1 MTVLSLL
8 VTAAVLGGALRLR
21 RRLATLRRAVPG
33 RVAGASPGHAAGS
46 AVGRGAAPP
55 DGEGETYGLVAVEGA
70 VVSGQIRRAAQA
82 CARDGGLQ
90 VLDLV
95 PADLPVERALDL
107 ARSVDLVRYRTDPLA
122 AGRGAGFAML
132 ASDEVL
138 RRADVRPGTLDVGA
152 FGELT
157 ARLRQYA
164 RTADLAVVPCRTTPR
179 VPACRGR
186 RAWLRGLG
194 VPVPLVIARSALGW
208 LAVVAVLLADP
219 RWGPVAALAYCAVPY
234 VVFAGTPLSPRDL
247 HRTALLRLVAA
258 PWSWWRTLA
267 DPPSA
272 WERRLARREEQARER
287 YRAEYVQGVRRFL
300 EPRRPDCP
308 WCGSRSLAEHVTSGD
323 VVQRKPGTFT
333 LERCRDCGH
342 VFQNPRLTREG
353 LDFYYRDAYDG
364 LGAAGSER
372 LFALQG
378 DLHRARAELVAAHTE
393 PRAWL
398 DVGAGHGHFCRVAG
412 AVLPGTAFDGLDLG
426 AGVREG
432 ARRGWLRNAHQGRFP
447 ELLDRLTGRYDVVS
461 MHHYLEH
468 TPDPR
473 AELDAAVKLLGPG
486 GHLLVELPD
495 PESRL
500 GRPLGRHWMPWLQ
513 PQHLN
518 MMPIGNLEQAL
529 AARGMRIVARE
540 RRAAHQRYDLT
551 CAATL
556 ALSAFGPCPDRP
568 WAPRPATAADRA
580 RRALALAAAVP
591 LVGTAMLLD
600 RLVVP
605 LLPGTSNAYRVLAR
619 KDEG

>member
-1 MTVLSLL
+1 MSLL
-8 VTAAVLGGALRLR
+8 VTAAVLGGAVRLR
-21 RRLATLRRAVPG
+21 RRLARLYRPVPG
-33 RVAGASPGHAAGS
+33 RRAARVP
-46 AVGRGAAPP
+46 AHGAAPSG
-55 DGEGETYGLVAVEGA
+55 GEDVAHGLVAVEGA

-82 CARDGGLQ
+82 CARDGGFQ

-107 ARSVDLVRYRTDPLA
+107 ARSVDPARYRTDPLA
-122 AGRGAGFAML
+122 LGRGAGFATF
-132 ASDEVL
+132 ASEDVL
-138 RRADVRPGTLDVGA
+138 RRVGVRPGTLDVGA

-164 RTADLAVVPCRTTPR
+164 RTADLVVVPCRTTPR

-247 HRTALLRLVAA
+247 HRVALLRLVVT
-258 PWSWWRTLA
+258 PWSWWRTLT

-272 WERRLARREEQARER
+272 WEGRHARREERAREH
-287 YRAEYVQGVRRFL
+287 YRDEYVQGVRRFL

-308 WCGSRSLAEHVTSGD
+308 WCGSRSLIEHVTSGD
-323 VVQRKPGTFT
+323 VLQRKPGTFI

-342 VFQNPRLTREG
+342 IFQNPRLTSEG
-353 LDFYYRDAYDG
+353 LDFYYRDACDG
-364 LGAAGSER
+364 LGSAFSER
-372 LFALQG
+372 VFARQG
-378 DLHRARAELVAAHTE
+378 GSYRARAELVAAHAE

-398 DVGAGHGHFCRVAG
+398 DVGTGHGHFCRAAR
-412 AVLPGTAFDGLDLG
+412 AVLPDTAFDGLDMG
-426 AGVREG
+426 AGVRE
-432 ARRGWLRNAHQGRFP
+432 AERRGWLRNAYQGQFP
-447 ELLDRLTGRYDVVS
+447 DLLDRLTDRYDVVS

-468 TPDPR
+468 TRDPQ
-473 AELDAAVKLLGPG
+473 AELDAAVKLLEPG
-486 GHLLVELPD
+486 GHLLIELPD

-500 GRPLGRHWMPWLQ
+500 SRLLGRHWVGWLQ

-518 MMPIGNLEQAL
+518 MMPIGNLEGAL
-529 AARGMRIVARE
+529 AARGMQVVARE
-540 RRAAHQRYDLT
+540 RRAAHQRHDLV
-551 CAATL
+551 CAALL
-556 ALSAFGPCPDRP
+556 AITAFGPRPDRP
-568 WAPRPATAADRA
+568 WAPHAATAADRA
-580 RRALALAAAVP
+580 RRALALTVGAPFIAAALLLDRWLVP
-591 LVGTAMLLD
+591 LV
-600 RLVVP
+600 
-605 LLPGTSNAYRVLAR
+605 PGTSNAYRVLAR